1 MKNLGKIMSIGF
13 WLGLAAFFIVGIGV
27 ANAQYTGKAP
37 YVAQFGVSQQ
47 EIGSGAHWQVV
58 NKDTNDMVFVAV
70 DYYTDEVVAH
80 IYISAGESY
89 TFVDLPIGAYY
100 YKFSNAGNYFK
111 SDRRFRFEG
120 CDSEIYMCDRT
131 DRPYEW
137 TVDVWVER
145 STSVVPN
152 GKISKE
158 EFFN

>member
-1 MKNLGKIMSIGF
+1 MGVGF
-13 WLGLAAFFIVGIGV
+13 WLGLAAFLIVGLGV

-47 EIGSGAHWQVV
+47 EIGSGAHWKVT

-80 IYISAGESY
+80 IYVSAGESY
-89 TFVDLPIGAYY
+89 TFVDLPIGSYY
-100 YKFSNAGNYFK
+100 YKFSNAGSYFK
-111 SDRRFRFEG
+111 SKKLFRFEG
-120 CDSEIYMCDRT
+120 CDPTPDENGSYYVCDRT
-131 DRPYEW
+131 SRPYEW
-137 TVDVWVER
+137 TVDVWVE
-145 STSVVPN
+145 STSDRAPS